1 MPVSLHAFADEVQIA
16 WPFTDAN
23 SDHQSNA
30 AGSMSSPLSPRQIAK
45 VVKKE
50 LDFLFEETDVIAA
63 LEFLRGHTPP
73 QVDFTFDELGGGKFW
88 RATTIG
94 VLQEERA

>member
-1 MPVSLHAFADEVQIA
+1 MNESQKSDLRHEVR
-16 WPFTDAN
+16 
-23 SDHQSNA
+23 A
-30 AGSMSSPLSPRQIAK
+30 ALVHRHPAALSPRQIAK

-88 RATTIG
+88 RATTTG

>member
-1 MPVSLHAFADEVQIA
+1 MNLTEDQKADLRHEVR
-16 WPFTDAN
+16 
-23 SDHQSNA
+23 A
-30 AGSMSSPLSPRQIAK
+30 ALVHRHPAALSPRQLWR

-63 LEFLRGHTPP
+63 LELLRGYTPP
-73 QVDFTFDELGGGKFW
+73 QTEFTFDELGGGKFW
-88 RATTIG
+88 RATTTG